1 MKSPNSVPAA
11 ISRKLL
17 LILKIGLEFGAK
29 YYHIESKSNP
39 ADSRGCDSKEYVES
53 KVQINNLESIK
64 NFMKEP
70 IQKKIV
76 CSLEVE
82 QTGNNLRNYFDR

>member
-53 KVQINNLESIK
+53 KV
-64 NFMKEP
+64 
-70 IQKKIV
+70 
-76 CSLEVE
+76 
-82 QTGNNLRNYFDR
+82 